1 MSPGYSKN
9 VRKPKQ
15 GNMYDFVWTGI
26 FPLLKKKT
34 KESLEIPCNQKFSNI
49 HRLTK

>member
-1 MSPGYSKN
+1 MIKDVPWQLKN

-15 GNMYDFVWTGI
+15 GNMYDFVWTSSLI
-26 FPLLKKKT
+26 KKV

-49 HRLTK
+49 P